1 MKYALMF
8 SVLTAC
14 GRLSFDPTSDAS
26 LVTTTDDSGVATGDL
41 VVYMPFDPFLLDEIA
56 HGHDAN
62 CFGGPCPTRTASP
75 HGMAAVFTGQEC
87 LQIPFSPEFQLNDFT
102 VTAWVSAGDNPLD
115 ADIFS
120 HPLDGATTSQN
131 SFEMFFEASTTYWQF
146 VLGPIVAGTPA
157 DTSGWHHLAATFGSG
172 TLRIFVDGTMHQT
185 VGGLTPMYGSDPLFI
200 GCDLDGGVA
209 TAKFNGQI
217 DEVRL
222 YNRALSA
229 TEIMALATE

>member
-1 MKYALMF
+1 VKYLALV
-8 SVLTAC
+8 VLSGC
-14 GRLSFDPTSDAS
+14 GRLAFDPLSDPSAN
-26 LVTTTDDSGVATGDL
+26 DSGVADGMSSSDL

-56 HGHDAN
+56 RGHDAS

-87 LQIPFSPEFQLNDFT
+87 LQIPYSPEFRLNDFT
-102 VTAWVSAGDNPLD
+102 ATAWVLAGNNPSD

-120 HPLDGATTSQN
+120 HPLDGATTSQD
-131 SFEMFFEASTTYWQF
+131 SFEMFFEPSTTSWQF

-157 DTSGWHHLAATFGSG
+157 DIAGWHHLAATLGSG
-172 TLRIFVDGTMHQT
+172 TLRVYVDGTMHQT
-185 VGGLTPMYGSDPLFI
+185 IGGLSPVYASDPLFI
-200 GCDLDGGVA
+200 GCDLDNNVG
-209 TAKFNGQI
+209 TAKWSGQI

-229 TEIMALATE
+229 SEIAALATE